1 MVVVHGNKSRCADT
15 IHDTRTQVA
24 ARGRSSR
31 LAVHGLRELSAVRG
45 SRTQIAARGRRS
57 RRVDTVHGAQTQ
69 VAARGRRSRHADAD
83 RGARTQIAA
92 RGHGSRRANA
102 GRGARTQV
110 AARALVA
117 VRGRWSRCAR
127 AGRDTWARFTARKR
141 RSRRADAG
149 RGASAGRDTWAR
161 FTARG
166 RWARRV
172 DTGRGTRD
180 REKGGLPPDRTVN
193 RRQSPFRGFRQYRAS
208 RRMRGGSA
216 GNRLRQRRT
225 NEVVG
230 RRMYFSSDA
239 NANFEGLLEVNRRI
253 CMPQMAEKTSP
264 DAPPNCAVA
273 P

>member
-1 MVVVHGNKSRCADT
+1 MQT
-15 IHDTRTQVA
+15 QFTTRRTARDSQRAGTWYSAQTQNI
-24 ARGRSSR
+24 ARGRNSQH
-31 LAVHGLRELSAVRG
+31 AGAVRG
-45 SRTQIAARGRRS
+45 SRAQFAVRGRRS

-69 VAARGRRSRHADAD
+69 GAARGRRSR
-83 RGARTQIAA
+83 
-92 RGHGSRRANA
+92 
-102 GRGARTQV
+102 
-110 AARALVA
+110 
-117 VRGRWSRCAR
+117 RGRWSRC
-127 AGRDTWARFTARKR
+127 
-141 RSRRADAG
+141 
-149 RGASAGRDTWAR
+149 ASAGRDTWAR

-216 GNRLRQRRT
+216 GNRLRQSRT

-230 RRMYFSSDA
+230 RRMDFSSDA
-239 NANFEGLLEVNRRI
+239 NANFEGLLEVNREI